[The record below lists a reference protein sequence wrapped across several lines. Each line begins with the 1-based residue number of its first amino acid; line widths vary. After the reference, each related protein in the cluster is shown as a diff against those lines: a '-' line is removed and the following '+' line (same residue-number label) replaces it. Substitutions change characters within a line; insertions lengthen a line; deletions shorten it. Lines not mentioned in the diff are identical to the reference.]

1 MTHSLNHIHTGI
13 NTQTPQS
20 ESMTYVQKTVEKTE
34 NLLTLEDRKN
44 PLEHIESIDF
54 SRYIR
59 IPRDKYCTILDPKR
73 METEFFPKDRE
84 KLITTNPDR
93 LLIEWP
99 YAIILG
105 YRREKNEQYYRGF
118 VLSFNYDER
127 SGITVTQLQWST
139 DKHIGF
145 RMASSLNYLDY
156 FVDLL
161 EESFL
166 KKHIP
171 VTVTTAP
178 NGLDNARP
186 TAGSQDVYNIMR
198 SRLTVLSEKYGL

>member
-93 LLIEWP
+93 LLIE
-99 YAIILG
+99 
-105 YRREKNEQYYRGF
+105 
-118 VLSFNYDER
+118 
-127 SGITVTQLQWST
+127 
-139 DKHIGF
+139 
-145 RMASSLNYLDY
+145 
-156 FVDLL
+156 
-161 EESFL
+161 
-166 KKHIP
+166 
-171 VTVTTAP
+171 
-178 NGLDNARP
+178 
-186 TAGSQDVYNIMR
+186 
-198 SRLTVLSEKYGL
+198 